1 MERPKRQIN
10 TLKVFCFGTLLA
22 IASNLTIGQGSGTA
36 GSPVHVTGLKAPV
49 TVRRDQRA
57 VPYIESANEHDLYFM
72 QGYVTASDRL
82 WQMDLLRRVG
92 RGETAEI
99 FGRTTLE
106 EDKRWRRFGFSAIA
120 DETVALLDP
129 GLRAALEAYAE
140 GVNAYISTRN
150 KASLPIEFG
159 ILQYAPRE
167 WRATDSLVIGKI
179 LSDALSTT
187 WNSDLVRSKLGG
199 LSAAKREW
207 LLNPITPYDVVLFGS
222 DARARAAKVAKDQQ
236 DSGIDASVLAAA
248 ERELKARES
257 SLNRIGFFAED
268 LAASNNWVVAGS
280 RTADGRPLLAN
291 DPHLLPS
298 APGIWYLAHLS
309 APNLRVSGAAL
320 PGVPGIILGHNEA
333 IAWGAT
339 NVGPDVQD
347 LYLETFNDEGK
358 YRTPKGWEE
367 AKLRTETIK
376 VRKDATRTDTEDV
389 TVPVTI
395 TRHGPII
402 LDADGKRYALRWTA
416 FDPKNNE
423 FGTFFKLNRA
433 RNWKEFT
440 AALALYGGATQN
452 FVYADTAGHNGWYA
466 AGRITVRSSGDG
478 SVPFDGSTGE
488 GEWTGFIPFGELPH
502 LYDPK
507 GGFIVTANQRIVGTT
522 YKYQQISR
530 DAAAPWRARRLFDLL
545 TAEKKLTADKA
556 SEFQHDA
563 FNIPLSNLAKRIVNA
578 GAASDATLADLRIWD
593 GRMLPDSRP
602 ALLVN
607 EIRNCLADA
616 IANENKPLPSG
627 WVRERILDRATR
639 ENASLWLPK
648 AYQDWPNFYRAC
660 DAKVVEQ
667 LTSKYEG
674 DSAKWV
680 WRIRSESRF
689 PHPLAQVPFV
699 GGRFKTP
706 AVGLA
711 GSGQTPNV
719 GSFVSMRHI
728 ATPGAWDTTRHVIP
742 LGQSGDPGSAHFTD
756 QFAAWSSGQPMVFPF
771 SVDAVRAAA
780 VQTQEYLP

>member
-1 MERPKRQIN
+1 MERPKRRIDR
-10 TLKVFCFGTLLA
+10 LKVFCFGTLLA
-22 IASNLTIGQGSGTA
+22 VTANLSFGQGSTA
-36 GSPVHVTGLKAPV
+36 GSPVHVPGLQAPV

-57 VPYIESANEHDLYFM
+57 ISYIEAANDRDLYFM

-106 EDKRWRRFGFSAIA
+106 EDKRWRRFGFSHVA
-120 DETVALLDP
+120 DQSLALLDP
-129 GLRAALEAYAE
+129 GLRAALESYAR
-140 GVNAYISTRN
+140 GVNAYVSTLT
-150 KASLPIEFG
+150 KETLPIEFR

-167 WRATDSLVIGKI
+167 WRATDSIVIGKI

-187 WNSDLVRSKLGG
+187 WNSDLIRSKLGG
-199 LSAAKREW
+199 LSVEKRQW
-207 LLNPITPYDVVLFGS
+207 LLNPVTPYDVVLFGS
-222 DARARAAKVAKDQQ
+222 DARTGAAKLSKKEKDPLV
-236 DSGIDASVLAAA
+236 DASTLAAA
-248 ERELKARES
+248 ERELNTRET
-257 SLNRIGFFAED
+257 SLNRIGFFTED

-291 DPHLLPS
+291 DPHLPPA
-298 APGIWYLAHLS
+298 APGIWYLLHLS
-309 APNLRVSGAAL
+309 TPTLRVSGAVL

-347 LYLETFNDEGK
+347 LYLETFNEEGK

-367 AKLRTETIK
+367 ATLRTETIQ
-376 VRKDATRTDTEDV
+376 VRKDAARTDTEAV
-389 TVPVTI
+389 TVPVTV

-402 LDADGKRYALRWTA
+402 LDADGKRYALKWTA
-416 FDPKNNE
+416 FDPKNTE

-433 RNWKEFT
+433 RNWKDFT
-440 AALALYGGATQN
+440 SALEGYGGATQN
-452 FVYADTAGHNGWYA
+452 FVYADTAGHIGWYA
-466 AGRITVRSSGDG
+466 AGRIPVRSSGDG
-478 SVPFDGSTGE
+478 SVPFDGASGE

-502 LYDPK
+502 LYNPK
-507 GGFIVTANQRIVGTT
+507 SGFIVTANQRIVGTA

-545 TAEKKLTADKA
+545 NAEKKLTADKA

-563 FNIPLSNLAKRIVNA
+563 FNIPLSNLSQRIVMA
-578 GAASDATLADLRIWD
+578 GAASEATLADLRGWD
-593 GRMLPDSRP
+593 GRMRADSRP
-602 ALLVN
+602 ALLAN

-616 IANENKPLPSG
+616 IADENKPLPSG

-639 ENASLWLPK
+639 ENAGLWLPR
-648 AYQDWPNFYRAC
+648 AYQDWPAFYRAC
-660 DAKVVEQ
+660 DAKVNGQ
-667 LTSKYEG
+667 LISKYGG

-680 WRIRSESRF
+680 WSIRSESRF
-689 PHPLAQVPFV
+689 PHPLAQVPFI
-699 GGRFKTP
+699 GGQFKTP
-706 AVGLA
+706 SVGLA

-719 GSFVSMRHI
+719 GSFVSMRHV
-728 ATPGAWDTTRHVIP
+728 TSPGAWDATRHVIP
-742 LGQSGDPGSAHFTD
+742 LGQSGDPHSVHFTD

-771 SVDAVRAAA
+771 SVDAVRAATVRA
-780 VQTQEYLP
+780 QEYLP